1 MIKFLRIAQALIS
14 IAIVAV
20 SFFISYGFFLKHLS
34 YVGEVYIVSTAII
47 IALSIAKFV
56 VKMQPLLFLIGQAT
70 HVEHAESINAVG
82 KNRIFLYEWL
92 SWLFKA
98 ALLAAILKF
107 FGWTFHLTWAYITMI
122 LLDVLFWMVFH
133 KKFTA
138 QWINN
143 TLVVF
148 TARPQIVSF
157 SNVKKIESR
166 YGDFYITYK
175 NGKVTLLK
183 TDLIS
188 EELKQKISLFNSSPN
203 GGG

>member
-1 MIKFLRIAQALIS
+1 MIKTLRIVQALIS
-14 IAIVAV
+14 IAIVAI

-34 YVGEVYIVSTAII
+34 YVAEIYVVSTAII

-56 VKMQPLLFLIGQAT
+56 VKMQPLLFLIRQST
-70 HVEHAESINAVG
+70 HVEHAELINAVG

-107 FGWTFHLTWAYITMI
+107 FGWTFHLTWAYLIMI
-122 LLDVLFWMVFH
+122 LLDVLFWVVFH
-133 KKFTA
+133 KKFSA
-138 QWINN
+138 QWLNN
-143 TLVVF
+143 TLIIF
-148 TARPQIVSF
+148 TSRTEIISF
-157 SNVKKIESR
+157 QNVKHIETR

-175 NGKVTLLK
+175 NGKVKLLK

-188 EELKQKISLFNSSPN
+188 EELKQKISNFRNW
-203 GGG
+203 

>member
-1 MIKFLRIAQALIS
+1 MIKFLRIVQALIS
-14 IAIVAV
+14 IAIVAI

-34 YVGEVYIVSTAII
+34 YVGEVYVVSTAII

-56 VKMQPLLFLIGQAT
+56 VKMQPLLFLIGQAA
-70 HVEHAESINAVG
+70 HVEHAEPINAVG

-107 FGWTFHLTWAYITMI
+107 FGWTFHLAWAYITMI
-122 LLDVLFWMVFH
+122 LLDVVFWMVFH
-133 KKFTA
+133 KKFTS
-138 QWINN
+138 QWLNN
-143 TLVVF
+143 TLFVF
-148 TARPQIVSF
+148 SSRTEIISF
-157 SNVKKIESR
+157 QSVKNIETR

-188 EELKQKISLFNSSPN
+188 EALKEKVKALPLN
-203 GGG
+203 